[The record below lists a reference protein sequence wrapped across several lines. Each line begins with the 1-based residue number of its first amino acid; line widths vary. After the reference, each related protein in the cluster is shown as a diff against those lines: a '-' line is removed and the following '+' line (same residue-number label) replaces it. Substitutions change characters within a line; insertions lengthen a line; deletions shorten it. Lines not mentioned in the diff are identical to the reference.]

1 MGKKIEMTEDEFK
14 KIVLILKCSKRY
26 VNLPPNNLFLGNLW
40 RVSSK
45 LADKLLKRNGF
56 QIVKEIEKAAY
67 KFAESQ
73 NDGNAFTAYYK
84 GFISGAQFK
93 ENTDNVSL
101 NKNTIPPMTNSLGKH
116 WVQPDPSG
124 FVLDDDYV
132 LMSKLDFDLLPDY
145 TNSEPTG
152 KYNGKMWKGQF
163 NTTKGKKWFLAWC
176 HDENEVSNLICISY
190 REILVV

>member
-1 MGKKIEMTEDEFK
+1 M
-14 KIVLILKCSKRY
+14 
-26 VNLPPNNLFLGNLW
+26 N
-40 RVSSK
+40 
-45 LADKLLKRNGF
+45 
-56 QIVKEIEKAAY
+56 KEIEKAAY

-152 KYNGKMWKGQF
+152 LF
-163 NTTKGKKWFLAWC
+163 
-176 HDENEVSNLICISY
+176 
-190 REILVV
+190 